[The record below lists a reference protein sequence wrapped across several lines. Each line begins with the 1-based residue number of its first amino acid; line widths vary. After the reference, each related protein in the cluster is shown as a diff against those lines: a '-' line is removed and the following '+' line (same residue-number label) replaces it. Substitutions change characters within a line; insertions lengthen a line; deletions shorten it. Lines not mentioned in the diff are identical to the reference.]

1 MSSSKKASE
10 IKCFSGSYECFFE
23 RSLISDAFDANA
35 DALLR
40 DPEKRV
46 VLKKF
51 LVFRRGKSFHK
62 LNAEKLIECF
72 ELADEIRNGSKVF
85 EVYRKALKDL
95 LFNESLV
102 IFEEISL
109 NLMP

>member
-1 MSSSKKASE
+1 MSSPARGKNASE
-10 IKCFSGSYECFFE
+10 IKCFKGSYECLFE
-23 RSLISDAFDANA
+23 RSLISDAFDANV
-35 DALLR
+35 DELLR

-51 LVFRRGKSFHK
+51 LVYRRGKSFHK

-72 ELADEIRNGSKVF
+72 ELADEIRTGSKNF

-95 LFNESLV
+95 LFDEKLV
-102 IFEEISL
+102 IFE
-109 NLMP
+109 